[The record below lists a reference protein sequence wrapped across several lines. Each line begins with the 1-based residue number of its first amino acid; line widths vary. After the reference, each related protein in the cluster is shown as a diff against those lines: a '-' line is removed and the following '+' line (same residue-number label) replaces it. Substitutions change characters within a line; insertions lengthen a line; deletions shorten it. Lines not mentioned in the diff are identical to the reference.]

1 MLQSISFH
9 FARCPGI
16 FRMSLFLNLTSHLV
30 CQAPPGS
37 ITKNEWQFLECI
49 SCPLCRPQPFAYVLG
64 FFFFQNI
71 LLHFTFITATCP
83 SEFSSDTF
91 SPRSFSASYTQF
103 RIGASQGVPFSLLLA
118 FSYILA
124 GDQREGAEWGLLIYS
139 RLPPCLV
146 TAGWLCPQSTA
157 TTPVRQHSCI
167 QVSFWVLTVLF
178 AFLFSQR
185 GVLCLLLAPGPRVLR
200 CFSYTLPTSV

>member
-1 MLQSISFH
+1 MSRDLQDESLLESHITSRLPSPARFH
-9 FARCPGI
+9 HKEWVTVP
-16 FRMSLFLNLTSHLV
+16 RMHFMPTLSASAL
-30 CQAPPGS
+30 
-37 ITKNEWQFLECI
+37 CI
-49 SCPLCRPQPFAYVLG
+49 CFG